1 VDSKTNCKYSE
12 PFVTDVESSSAVE
25 RKNKVKKAIKK
36 QKKEANKIP
45 VIAFTVADV
54 GEFIRAGPFNLF

>member
-1 VDSKTNCKYSE
+1 
-12 PFVTDVESSSAVE
+12 VE

-45 VIAFTVADV
+45 VIAFTMPDV
-54 GEFIRAGPFNLF
+54 GEFIRTGPFNLF

>member
-1 VDSKTNCKYSE
+1 VEDVGVNSKTNCKYSE

-45 VIAFTVADV
+45 VIA
-54 GEFIRAGPFNLF
+54 L